1 VEEEQ
6 STASIKHE
14 KRLKELSFTSFSKI
28 SRQQSQNR
36 HERIK
41 KILKHIGGALPHHEL
56 VEWKL
61 LYHKTTLL

>member
-1 VEEEQ
+1 MEEEEQ

-36 HERIK
+36 HEHIK
-41 KILKHIGGALPHHEL
+41 KILKQNCIFDKNKDDLQ
-56 VEWKL
+56 
-61 LYHKTTLL
+61 